1 VPTKVR
7 DMIKIIEREG
17 WYYVRTTGSHRH
29 YKHAERPGIVT
40 IAGKPSSDIPIGT
53 ERNVRKQAGL

>member
-1 VPTKVR
+1 
-7 DMIKIIEREG
+7 MIKIVEREG

-29 YKHAERPGIVT
+29 YKRAERPGIVT

-53 ERNVRKQAGL
+53 ERNIRKQAGL